1 MHHLCD
7 TALKAPTKAL
17 LTKQAFA
24 CKFARGKSFD
34 IESVLSCEFYSTEVK
49 PIMSASTAVRKR
61 SVTLNSVEPFLR
73 KQKREKLRTT
83 SINSIASGIASL
95 VERQRSSTWHGAE
108 DESSGLNFSCSPTFT
123 LPLNTPH
130 DIADLKDFQDELELQ
145 EVIKHIITEE
155 LDNSLMDC
163 DYDSQGCVAK
173 CAKIS
178 QAVELKVKEITP
190 PETKVVSVVYIGEI
204 RDQGLEITSQCLWD
218 PETDNFVT
226 ASFRSKSLFAVCTVF
241 TVRY

>member
-1 MHHLCD
+1 
-7 TALKAPTKAL
+7 
-17 LTKQAFA
+17 
-24 CKFARGKSFD
+24 
-34 IESVLSCEFYSTEVK
+34 
-49 PIMSASTAVRKR
+49 MSAPTAVRKR

-73 KQKREKLRTT
+73 KQKKDRLRTT
-83 SINSIASGIASL
+83 SINSIASGIASFTAK
-95 VERQRSSTWHGAE
+95 RQRSSTWHGAE
-108 DESSGLNFSCSPTFT
+108 DESGGLSFSCSPKFT

-130 DIADLKDFQDELELQ
+130 DIADLKDFQDELESQ

-163 DYDSQGCVAK
+163 DYDSQRCVEQ
-173 CAKIS
+173 CATIS
-178 QAVELKVKEITP
+178 QAVESRVKEITP
-190 PETKVVSVVYIGEI
+190 PETKVVSVVYIGEV

-226 ASFRSKSLFAVCTVF
+226 ASFRSKTLFAVCTVF